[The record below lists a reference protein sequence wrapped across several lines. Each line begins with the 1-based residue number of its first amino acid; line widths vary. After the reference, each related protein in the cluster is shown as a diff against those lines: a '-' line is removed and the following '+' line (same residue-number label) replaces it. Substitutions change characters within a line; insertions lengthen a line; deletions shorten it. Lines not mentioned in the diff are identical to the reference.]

1 LALTDQTGRPTVEQ
15 RGSAKSF
22 WPFPMGT
29 AVNEDGADMR
39 RRTPSPAP
47 AATIG
52 LSRRTF
58 LLVGAA
64 AGVGIGLSTSAPT
77 PVAALPATP
86 AAITLPERPHRT
98 LLGLL

>member
-1 LALTDQTGRPTVEQ
+1 LALTDQNGRPTVEQ

-22 WPFPMGT
+22 WRC
-29 AVNEDGADMR
+29 VNEDGADMR
-39 RRTPSPAP
+39 RDPSPAP
-47 AATIG
+47 EPTGG

-77 PVAALPATP
+77 SAAAQP
-86 AAITLPERPHRT
+86 AAPSAVTIPERPHRT
-98 LLGLL
+98 LLGVL